1 MRIGLLTEGGYP
13 DANGE
18 SHAWC
23 DRLVR
28 GLTGHD
34 FEVYAL
40 STDARQEARP
50 RTALPEHVRLVRR
63 APLWGDF
70 PAGHRRAA
78 DARKGRSTGRRE
90 RRRFAERFGDLVTA
104 FATVPGGSGP
114 AGDPPSAPDT
124 PETWKAD
131 RFATGL
137 YGLAELA
144 REQGGLPALLHSEGA
159 VRILEAVCHGP
170 RALPAAQGAQV
181 NDLLAVTERLELAL
195 RPLSLD
201 WYGDRY
207 TPGLGGVDLCHATSG
222 GAAALPGLLA
232 KRFFGTPLLVTEY
245 GVRLR
250 EHYLARAAAP
260 LSVPVR
266 ALLAAF
272 QGALAAETYAQAALI
287 TPGNTH
293 ARRWQERC
301 GADRARLRTVYPGMD
316 AAPFAAVADA
326 APDGSK
332 TLVWVGTV
340 EPAKDLIALLHAFAE
355 VRRAEPAATLRIIG
369 GTGRDPRAPGYLAHC
384 RVLAA
389 QLFPDEAADARTVGE
404 NPVSFEEIGSPE
416 VPDLADAYAS
426 GAVVVL
432 SSVIEGFPRSLV
444 EAMFCGRATVSTDTG
459 AVCEVIG
466 GTGLVVPPRNPRAL
480 AAACTALLADPD
492 RRARLGAA
500 ARARALELFTV
511 EQNIAAFRGIYLE
524 LISHAPARPAAC
536 RTQDAHGVPRPFARP
551 AESHVP
557 GRWATTG
564 TATRAVTAPAGR
576 TPSWAASEAG
586 QPAAVPAAA
595 SGEAGGGAAVQE
607 VGRDDPASH
616 QAWPVQ
622 GREQW

>member
-1 MRIGLLTEGGYP
+1 M
-13 DANGE
+13 
-18 SHAWC
+18 
-23 DRLVR
+23 
-28 GLTGHD
+28 
-34 FEVYAL
+34 
-40 STDARQEARP
+40 
-50 RTALPEHVRLVRR
+50 
-63 APLWGDF
+63 
-70 PAGHRRAA
+70 
-78 DARKGRSTGRRE
+78 
-90 RRRFAERFGDLVTA
+90 TA
-104 FATVPGGSGP
+104 FAAVPDGGGP

-124 PETWKAD
+124 SVTWKAD

-144 REQGGLPALLHSEGA
+144 REQGGLPALLHSEDA

-181 NDLLAVTERLELAL
+181 NDLLAVTDRLELAL

-201 WYGDRY
+201 WYGDRR

-326 APDGSK
+326 APDDST

-369 GTGRDPRAPGYLAHC
+369 GRAATPGRPGISHTAGRWPPSSSPTRRPTPAPSARTRSASRRSAAPTCRSWRTPMPPVRWWCSPASSRAFRAPWWRRCSAAAPRC
-384 RVLAA
+384 RPTPARSAKSSAA
-389 QLFPDEAADARTVGE
+389 
-404 NPVSFEEIGSPE
+404 PVW
-416 VPDLADAYAS
+416 
-426 GAVVVL
+426 
-432 SSVIEGFPRSLV
+432 SSR
-444 EAMFCGRATVSTDTG
+444 RAT
-459 AVCEVIG
+459 
-466 GTGLVVPPRNPRAL
+466 
-480 AAACTALLADPD
+480 
-492 RRARLGAA
+492 
-500 ARARALELFTV
+500 
-511 EQNIAAFRGIYLE
+511 
-524 LISHAPARPAAC
+524 PARW
-536 RTQDAHGVPRPFARP
+536 PRPAQPCSPTPTAGPGWARRP
-551 AESHVP
+551 AP
-557 GRWATTG
+557 GRWSCS
-564 TATRAVTAPAGR
+564 PSSR
-576 TPSWAASEAG
+576 TSRHFVASTW
-586 QPAAVPAAA
+586 
-595 SGEAGGGAAVQE
+595 S
-607 VGRDDPASH
+607 
-616 QAWPVQ
+616 
-622 GREQW
+622 